1 MTELIKLNKVYKIY
15 YIGEVEVKA
24 LNGLSLSI
32 KKGEFVAIMGPSGSG
47 KTTAMN
53 LIGSLD
59 TPTYGSVSLEGADIS
74 DASESELAQLR
85 SKKIGFIFQTFNLIS
100 SLSALENVMLPMSF
114 YDYSS
119 RNERKEKAKKLL
131 KQVGLGKRLNNLP
144 SQLSGGERQR
154 VAITR
159 ALVNNPEIILADEPT
174 GNLDSKTGTEVIKI
188 LKDLNKKGK
197 TLILI
202 THEQHLAKQA
212 DRIIKIKDGVVEKWE
227 F

>member
-212 DRIIKIKDGVVEKWE
+212 DRIIKIKDGVVEK
-227 F
+227 